1 MTNDLTTDASANDSL
16 TNDGLAADRLDNADS
31 KHCGLENNGLEN
43 SLLAQHYPA
52 NFIEDAL
59 LKLEAIIFA
68 SEAPVT
74 LVQLKQVFD
83 PSTSTAQI
91 RHWLELLASRQ
102 NNRAIE
108 LIETAQGFRFQ
119 VREQYSPLLTQLW
132 PQRPLKLSAALLET
146 LAIIAYHQPVTRA
159 DIEQIRGV
167 SVNSQILKTLF
178 DRQWIAESG
187 YRQLP
192 GRPALLVTTKQFLN
206 SFGLVSLHALPLLD
220 IKEELESASDA
231 MSL

>member
-1 MTNDLTTDASANDSL
+1 MLPDDLLN
-16 TNDGLAADRLDNADS
+16 DRLAPDILDHADS
-31 KHCGLENNGLEN
+31 KQHGLES
-43 SLLAQHYPA
+43 SLLEQHYPA

-74 LVQLKQVFD
+74 IVQLKQAFD
-83 PSTSTAQI
+83 HSTSTAQI

-102 NNRAIE
+102 HNRAIE
-108 LIETAQGFRFQ
+108 LIETAQGYRFQ

-220 IKEELESASDA
+220 IKEELENASDA
-231 MSL
+231 MSLSCQSDS